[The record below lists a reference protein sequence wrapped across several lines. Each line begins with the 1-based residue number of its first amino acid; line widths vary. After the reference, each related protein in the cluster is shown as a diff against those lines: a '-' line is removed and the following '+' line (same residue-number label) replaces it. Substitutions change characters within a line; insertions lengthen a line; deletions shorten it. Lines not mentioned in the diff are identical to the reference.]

1 MPGPWVTVLRAM
13 GPGERDV
20 VLRDGTTMR
29 LRPPAQGDEAR
40 VIAFLENL
48 SDESRYLRFHG
59 FAKPTPRLVEPM
71 LDPDWLERGALAG
84 TIADGTGERIVALG
98 SYVRLRDPARAE
110 VAFAVADELQGKGVG
125 TRLLEQL
132 AQEAGKVGVG
142 CFLAEVLPDNRAMLR
157 VFESAGFAV
166 GREYESGVT
175 EVTMAIEP
183 TAGYLERVDRR
194 DHLAVTASLAPF
206 FAPAGVAVVGAS
218 ARRGS
223 IGGELFRNI
232 LAGDFAGAAHPV
244 NPHAEPVSGV
254 RAYASIADVPD
265 PLDLAVIAVP
275 AERVLDAA
283 ETALRRGV
291 RALCVISAGFAE
303 VGAEGAERQD
313 ALLALVR
320 SHGGRLIGPNCLGVA
335 SSSARLNATFGPT
348 HIPAGNIGFSSQS
361 GALGL
366 AFLAEAAA
374 RGLGL
379 SAFVS
384 VGNKADV
391 SSNDLLEHFEEDAAT
406 ELVLVYLESFG
417 NPRRFGRIARRVAR
431 RKPILA
437 MKSGRSRAG
446 IRAAGSHTAALAG
459 SEEAVDAL
467 FHQAGVIRAD
477 TLGQLLDVASLLA
490 TQPLP
495 AGRSVAVVTNAGG
508 LGILCADA
516 CEAAGLEL
524 PALGDDTREALAER
538 LPAEASLG
546 NPVDLLGSAT
556 AADYEAVLPLVLA
569 DRHVDAAIVLFVPP
583 VVARAD
589 EVAAAIGRATDGSK
603 PVLPV
608 VMGVAGGFA
617 YPESAAA
624 ALGHA
629 AARADWLRRPA
640 GSVPELDGVDT
651 ARARELVAGADGW
664 LAAPDVRSL
673 LEAYGLP
680 LVAERY
686 VESEEDGLA
695 AAAELGYPGRG
706 QDDGARRAQD
716 RARRRRARPARRGR
730 AARGA
735 GAGRAAGADPADGA
749 RRGRAAGG
757 RRPGPGV
764 RPARGLRA
772 GRRAGRDHRRRA
784 GADRSADRRRRRG
797 ARARRQ
803 GRPARARLPHRAVG
817 CLGAGGRGPPAVAA
831 RRGAARGR
839 RARPQPGHRP
849 ARGLRGR
856 RRARARDHGS
866 RARAVED
873 VVAQRRAAPGRGPLA
888 CPPS

>member
-1 MPGPWVTVLRAM
+1 M
-13 GPGERDV
+13 
-20 VLRDGTTMR
+20 
-29 LRPPAQGDEAR
+29 
-40 VIAFLENL
+40 
-48 SDESRYLRFHG
+48 
-59 FAKPTPRLVEPM
+59 
-71 LDPDWLERGALAG
+71 
-84 TIADGTGERIVALG
+84 
-98 SYVRLRDPARAE
+98 RLRDPARAE

-142 CFLAEVLPDNRAMLR
+142 CFLAEVLPDNRAMLG
-157 VFESAGFAV
+157 VFESAGFELE
-166 GREYESGVT
+166 REYESGVA
-175 EVTMAIEP
+175 EVTLAIEP

-232 LAGDFAGAAHPV
+232 VAGDFAGAAHPV

-254 RAYASIADVPD
+254 RAYASVADVPD

-275 AERVLDAA
+275 AERVIEAA
-283 ETALRRGV
+283 EAALRRGV

-303 VGAEGAERQD
+303 TGAEGAARQD

-335 SSSARLNATFGPT
+335 ASATRLNATFGPAG
-348 HIPAGNIGFSSQS
+348 IPAGNIGFSSQS

-384 VGNKADV
+384 IGNKADV

-524 PALGDDTREALAER
+524 PALGDDTRAALAAR
-538 LPAEASLG
+538 LPGEASLG

-556 AADYEAVLPLVLA
+556 GATYEAALPLVLA
-569 DRHVDAAIVLFVPP
+569 DRHVDAVIVLFVPP
-583 VVARAD
+583 VVAGAE
-589 EVAAAIGRATDGSK
+589 EVAAAIRRALDAIEDVAK
-603 PVLPV
+603 PVLAV
-608 VMGVAGGFA
+608 VMGATEALRGVATFA

-640 GSVPELDGVDT
+640 GTVPDLDRVET
-651 ARARELVAGADGW
+651 ARAREL
-664 LAAPDVRSL
+664 
-673 LEAYGLP
+673 
-680 LVAERY
+680 
-686 VESEEDGLA
+686 
-695 AAAELGYPGRG
+695 
-706 QDDGARRAQD
+706 
-716 RARRRRARPARRGR
+716 RRRRRRL
-730 AARGA
+730 ARGA
-735 GAGRAAGADPADGA
+735 GRAL
-749 RRGRAAGG
+749 AAGG
-757 RRPGPGV
+757 L
-764 RPARGLRA
+764 RPAA
-772 GRRAGRDHRRRA
+772 RRRA
-784 GADRSADRRRRRG
+784 LRRVRG
-797 ARARRQ
+797 
-803 GRPARARLPHRAVG
+803 GRP
-817 CLGAGGRGPPAVAA
+817 
-831 RRGAARGR
+831 
-839 RARPQPGHRP
+839 
-849 ARGLRGR
+849 RGR
-856 RRARARDHGS
+856 RRARLPRGGQDDGAGRAQDRAGRR
-866 RARAVED
+866 RARPPRRGR
-873 VVAQRRAAPGRGPLA
+873 VA
-888 CPPS
+888 